1 MKNYLKV
8 LRKYSVFKGR
18 ASRNEYW
25 EFALINIIIIFFIG
39 ILEGAMGSED
49 SSSLPI
55 GGIIYWLFTLFVF
68 IPSIAVGVR
77 RLHDTNR
84 SGWMLL
90 ILLIPIIGTFWIL
103 VLTLL
108 KGNESENKYGAVPE
122 N

>member
-8 LRKYSVFKGR
+8 LRKYSVFKRR

-25 EFALINIIIIFFIG
+25 EFALINIIIIFLIG

-55 GGIIYWLFTLFVF
+55 GGIIYWLYTLFVF

-108 KGNESENKYGAVPE
+108 KGNESENKYGAVTE

>member
-1 MKNYLKV
+1 
-8 LRKYSVFKGR
+8 
-18 ASRNEYW
+18 
-25 EFALINIIIIFFIG
+25 
-39 ILEGAMGSED
+39 MGSED

-55 GGIIYWLFTLFVF
+55 GGIIYWLYTLFVL